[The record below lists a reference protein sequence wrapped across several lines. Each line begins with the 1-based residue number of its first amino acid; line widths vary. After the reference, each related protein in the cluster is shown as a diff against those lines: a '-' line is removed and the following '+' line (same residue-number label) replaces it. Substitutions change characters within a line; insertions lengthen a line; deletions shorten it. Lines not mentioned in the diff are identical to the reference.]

1 MVMYTNQSKWTK
13 VACMQG
19 SFEEET
25 LFVSTDIGS
34 RSLVETFW
42 KMRCEIL
49 SPAYTTSWKELP
61 LAVIR

>member
-1 MVMYTNQSKWTK
+1 
-13 VACMQG
+13 MQG